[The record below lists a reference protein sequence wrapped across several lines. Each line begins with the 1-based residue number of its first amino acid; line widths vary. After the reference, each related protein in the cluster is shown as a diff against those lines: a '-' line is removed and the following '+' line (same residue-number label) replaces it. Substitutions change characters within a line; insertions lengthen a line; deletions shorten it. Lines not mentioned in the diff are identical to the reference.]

1 MKITVQ
7 TKSGEFSF
15 ESDPGETLL
24 AAGLRNGIK
33 LPYECATGTCGTCKA
48 RVIKGEINPGWINAP
63 GRSYVNSVKG
73 EVLMCQSEASD
84 DCVIHIPSKLPT
96 GRQATVLPEYWQG
109 TIAETKTLTHDVMS
123 FSLHMDRPFN
133 FDAGQFVVLKA
144 EDVEGGRAYSMTN
157 FSKNAGTLDFV
168 VKRKRGGHF
177 SKWLFNGK
185 VVGRTLNAFGPL
197 GQATFDP
204 AEGRNVLCLGGG
216 SGIAAIMSILSRAV
230 SLSYFDTHKGYVFFG
245 VRTAKDVFFLDTLS
259 EYAAAFPD
267 GLQVT
272 VALSDE
278 DAKLNLIREFP
289 HLKFATGFVHTV
301 AGQAMDG
308 KYDDIIAYLGGP
320 PPMVDGAIRMLILEA
335 RLSASDIRYDKFG

>member
-7 TKSGEFSF
+7 TKSGEISF

-24 AAGLRNGIK
+24 AAGLRNGIQ

-48 RVIKGEINPGWINAP
+48 RIVKGEIDPGWINAP
-63 GRSYVNSVKG
+63 GRSYVNSDKG
-73 EVLMCQSEASD
+73 EVLMCQSAAGD
-84 DCVIHIPSKLPT
+84 DCIIHIPSKLAAD
-96 GRQATVLPEYWQG
+96 RHSSVLPEYWQG
-109 TIAETKTLTHDVMS
+109 TITETRILTQDVMS
-123 FSLHMDRPFN
+123 FSLDVGRPFN

-144 EDVEGGRAYSMTN
+144 DDVEGGRAYSMTN
-157 FSKNAGTLDFV
+157 FSRDAAILDFV
-168 VKRKRGGHF
+168 VKRKPGGHF
-177 SKWLFNGK
+177 SDWLFKGD
-185 VVGRTLNAFGPL
+185 VAGRTLNAFGPL
-197 GQATFDP
+197 GRATFDP

-216 SGIAAIMSILSRAV
+216 SGIAAIMSILSRAAGER
-230 SLSYFDTHKGYVFFG
+230 YFDKHKGYVFFG
-245 VRTAKDVFFLDTLS
+245 VRTVKDVFFLDALS
-259 EYAAAFPD
+259 EYAAEFPD

-278 DAKLNLIREFP
+278 DASRNLIKEFP

-335 RLSASDIRYDKFG
+335 RLGASDIRYDKFG